1 MTAQVLIISGS
12 FFHKAFTS
20 IANRHAPVM
29 HKRVRWVDNCPCL
42 NSDIKRDMRECDY
55 FLMKTRKTRLS
66 ENWTKYRYFRNH
78 VTGKI
83 KKA

>member
-1 MTAQVLIISGS
+1 MLIISEIS
-12 FFHKAFTS
+12 SKRLLPL
-20 IANRHAPVM
+20 ANRHAPVM
-29 HKRVRWVDNCPCL
+29 HERVRWVDNCPCL

-55 FLMKTRKTRLS
+55 FLMKARKTRLS
-66 ENWTKYRYFRNH
+66 ENWTKYRYIRNR